1 MPQLKCTVQTCVHN
15 KQFLCDLDEITVGG
29 ESAKNPKETCCD
41 SFQERKEGSY
51 TNSMKEASDCSCV
64 DCKATNCMYNKE
76 CECHAGKISVEGG
89 DAKQASGTECATFQS
104 CIADCLK
111 HVLRVKQ
118 ERKRTKQLFKI
129 TEKRKIIYPE

>member
-51 TNSMKEASDCSCV
+51 TNSMKEDSASSCV

-104 CIADCLK
+104 CIG
-111 HVLRVKQ
+111 
-118 ERKRTKQLFKI
+118 
-129 TEKRKIIYPE
+129 

>member
-1 MPQLKCTVQTCVHN
+1 MALTYKA
-15 KQFLCDLDEITVGG
+15 
-29 ESAKNPKETCCD
+29 AKTEEAKGHVTAARECYELFFHQV
-41 SFQERKEGSY
+41 FQERKEGSY

-104 CIADCLK
+104 CIG
-111 HVLRVKQ
+111 
-118 ERKRTKQLFKI
+118 
-129 TEKRKIIYPE
+129 

>member
-29 ESAKNPKETCCD
+29 ESAKNPTETCCD
-41 SFQERKEGSY
+41 SFQESKEGSY
-51 TNSMKEASDCSCV
+51 TNSMNEASDCSCV

-104 CIADCLK
+104 CIG
-111 HVLRVKQ
+111 
-118 ERKRTKQLFKI
+118 
-129 TEKRKIIYPE
+129 

>member
-51 TNSMKEASDCSCV
+51 TNSMKEASDCSCSLIV
-64 DCKATNCMYNKE
+64 RQQIVCIIK
-76 CECHAGKISVEGG
+76 SVN
-89 DAKQASGTECATFQS
+89 AM
-104 CIADCLK
+104 
-111 HVLRVKQ
+111 Q
-118 ERKRTKQLFKI
+118 EKSA
-129 TEKRKIIYPE
+129 

>member
-76 CECHAGKISVEGG
+76 CECPCRKNAAQKAEMQNRHREQSARHFNHA
-89 DAKQASGTECATFQS
+89 Q
-104 CIADCLK
+104 ADCLK
-111 HVLRVKQ
+111 
-118 ERKRTKQLFKI
+118 TCFKG
-129 TEKRKIIYPE
+129 

>member
-64 DCKATNCMYNKE
+64 DCKATNCMYNKRKNVSPFLRS
-76 CECHAGKISVEGG
+76 CTSIKHNMEG
-89 DAKQASGTECATFQS
+89 
-104 CIADCLK
+104 
-111 HVLRVKQ
+111 
-118 ERKRTKQLFKI
+118 
-129 TEKRKIIYPE
+129 

>member
-64 DCKATNCMYNKE
+64 DC
-76 CECHAGKISVEGG
+76 SVEGG

-104 CIADCLK
+104 CIG
-111 HVLRVKQ
+111 
-118 ERKRTKQLFKI
+118 
-129 TEKRKIIYPE
+129 

>member
-51 TNSMKEASDCSCV
+51 TNSSSPV
-64 DCKATNCMYNKE
+64 TVVF
-76 CECHAGKISVEGG
+76 S
-89 DAKQASGTECATFQS
+89 
-104 CIADCLK
+104 LP
-111 HVLRVKQ
+111 
-118 ERKRTKQLFKI
+118 
-129 TEKRKIIYPE
+129 KRKASPRCPASSWIT